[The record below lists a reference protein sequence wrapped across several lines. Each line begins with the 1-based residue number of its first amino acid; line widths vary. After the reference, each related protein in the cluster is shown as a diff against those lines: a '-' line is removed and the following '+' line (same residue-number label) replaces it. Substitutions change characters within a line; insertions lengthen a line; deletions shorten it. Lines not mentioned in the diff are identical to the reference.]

1 MVSIV
6 ATLKA
11 KRGQEDKLK
20 EAFLAV
26 MPKVEQEEG
35 TLAYS
40 FLQAQDDP
48 TLFKVYERYKDMDAC
63 MAHGITPYLAEMF
76 EVILPLL
83 DTDLEVEMYDEVK
96 AIIK

>member
-1 MVSIV
+1 MVSII

-11 KRGQEDKLK
+11 QSGQEDKLK

-26 MPKVEQEEG
+26 LPKVEQEEG

-40 FLQAQDDP
+40 FLQSQADP
-48 TLFKVYERYKDMDAC
+48 TLFMVYERYKDMEAC
-63 MAHGITPYLAEMF
+63 MAHGATPYLAEMF
-76 EVILPLL
+76 EVVLPLL
-83 DTDLEVEMYDEVK
+83 GKELEVEIFDEVQ